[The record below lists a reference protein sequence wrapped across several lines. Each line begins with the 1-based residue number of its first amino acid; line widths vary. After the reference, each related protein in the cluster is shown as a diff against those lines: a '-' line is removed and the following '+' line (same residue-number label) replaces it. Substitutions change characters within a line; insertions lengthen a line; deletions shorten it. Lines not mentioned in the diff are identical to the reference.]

1 MIYLNK
7 GSSSSSSRA
16 SYKSILH
23 VVQNVWHQQD
33 LLIHIALYDSAY
45 FWVISWTLNYT
56 VKTQWAWSSNRKISF
71 KTFEKSKSRPTE

>member
-7 GSSSSSSRA
+7 GSSSSRA

-56 VKTQWAWSSNRKISF
+56 VKTQRAWSSKQKNLFQNIWKKQI
-71 KTFEKSKSRPTE
+71 

>member
-7 GSSSSSSRA
+7 GSSSSRA

-45 FWVISWTLNYT
+45 FWVISWMLNYT
-56 VKTQWAWSSNRKISF
+56 VKTQWAWSSKQKNLFQNIWKKQI
-71 KTFEKSKSRPTE
+71 